1 MKIVNILGGLGN
13 QMFEY
18 AMFLALKKAHPD
30 EKIMCCTRSFKGYAL
45 HNGFELGCIFGIK
58 VKEASLW
65 QLARLAFPFW
75 NYRTWQVMRHWFSKR
90 KTMTSGTTQIPFD
103 KNEVERTDSVYYDG
117 YWQNEG
123 NFRDIRNLVLTA
135 FTFPEFQDEKN
146 KMLACMLKTYNSVS
160 CHIRRGDYLKIPT
173 MCVCTPEYYV
183 QAIDKMNK
191 LVNPNLYCV
200 FSDDI
205 NWCKNHLS
213 QLWEGKKVV
222 YVDWNKGKES
232 FRDMQLMS
240 LCKHN
245 IIANSSFSWWGA
257 WLNQNEKK
265 IVIAPEKWMNKN
277 IINDPICND
286 WMRVKS

>member
-1 MKIVNILGGLGN
+1 M
-13 QMFEY
+13 
-18 AMFLALKKAHPD
+18 
-30 EKIMCCTRSFKGYAL
+30 
-45 HNGFELGCIFGIK
+45 
-58 VKEASLW
+58 
-65 QLARLAFPFW
+65 
-75 NYRTWQVMRHWFSKR
+75 
-90 KTMTSGTTQIPFD
+90 
-103 KNEVERTDSVYYDG
+103 
-117 YWQNEG
+117 
-123 NFRDIRNLVLTA
+123 
-135 FTFPEFQDEKN
+135 
-146 KMLACMLKTYNSVS
+146 
-160 CHIRRGDYLKIPT
+160 
-173 MCVCTPEYYV
+173 
-183 QAIDKMNK
+183 
-191 LVNPNLYCV
+191 

-277 IINDPICND
+277 LINDPICND

>member
-1 MKIVNILGGLGN
+1 
-13 QMFEY
+13 
-18 AMFLALKKAHPD
+18 
-30 EKIMCCTRSFKGYAL
+30 
-45 HNGFELGCIFGIK
+45 
-58 VKEASLW
+58 
-65 QLARLAFPFW
+65 
-75 NYRTWQVMRHWFSKR
+75 
-90 KTMTSGTTQIPFD
+90 MTSGTTQIPFD

-135 FTFPEFQDEKN
+135 FTFPEFLDEKN
-146 KMLACMLKTYNSVS
+146 KMLACKLKAYNSVS

-277 IINDPICND
+277 LINDPICND
-286 WMRVKS
+286 WMRV